1 MNPLH
6 RLAIWFTIAMA
17 LSTFAHA
24 DSKAPDACALLTK
37 ADAASAIGEI
47 KGEAKSKD
55 GLRGKKCT
63 YDNIKGAWVAV
74 EVFSAD
80 AHWDLLKNMALDVQ
94 ALAGL
99 GDEAFTAK
107 RGVDTRQVYLKKGA
121 LMVVVDSSAGLDA
134 AQKLAAAAVKRLP

>member
-6 RLAIWFTIAMA
+6 RLAIWFTVAIA
-17 LSTFAHA
+17 LTTFAHA
-24 DSKAPDACALLTK
+24 DSKAPDACALITK
-37 ADAASAIGEI
+37 AEAASVIGEI
-47 KGEAKSKD
+47 KGEPTPKD
-55 GLRGKKCT
+55 GLRGKQCS
-63 YDNIKGAWVAV
+63 YNSMKGAWVTI